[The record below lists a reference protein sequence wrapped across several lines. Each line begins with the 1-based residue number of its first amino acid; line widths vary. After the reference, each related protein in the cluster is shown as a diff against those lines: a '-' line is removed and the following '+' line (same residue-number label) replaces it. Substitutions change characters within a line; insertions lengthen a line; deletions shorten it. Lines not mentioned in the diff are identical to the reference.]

1 MFQFTLIAAI
11 IGLMLAVQ
19 LRSTKDPVVRDTRD
33 IWELRQD
40 LKRELQLQQQLLLE
54 IRRSDDQLAAYEQAR
69 STDQEAALRKT
80 LAELK
85 EEAGQTTVQGTGL
98 ILTIEPFYPESYVG
112 PVVRTVSPELLNRLI
127 NELNEYGAKEI
138 AVANTRLTNTTAI
151 RDVNGLTKVGNVKIS
166 SFPLEVKIIAD
177 DVSTLHHHLK
187 VSPLFDDFVIENLQ
201 LTVSEPISTV
211 VIPQSEEKWHVRY
224 LQTVNAEKGGE

>member
-1 MFQFTLIAAI
+1 MFQFTLIAII
-11 IGLMLAVQ
+11 IGGMLAVQ
-19 LRSTKDPVVRDTRD
+19 IRSTKDPVVRDTRD

-40 LKRELQLQQQLLLE
+40 LKRELQLQQQLLSE

-69 STDQEAALRKT
+69 STDQEAALKKT

-85 EEAGQTTVQGTGL
+85 EEAGQTAVQGPGL

-112 PVVRTVSPELLNRLI
+112 PVVRTVSPELLHRLI

-151 RDVNGLTKVGNVKIS
+151 RDVNGLTKVGNVKIA

-177 DVSTLHHHLK
+177 DVAALHHHLK

-224 LQTVNAEKGGE
+224 METVSTEKGGE